1 MRLPTPRLAA
11 LLLLALA
18 APACSSSGGQ
28 SPSAPAPAAA
38 EPAPAEPKRP
48 AFLVYE
54 QKGRRLTVDAF
65 GKPVETALRQKVLA
79 SAAALRTENLDDGGV
94 EILRLDRKV
103 MWRLSPDKKTY
114 QQATFGELAAQVE
127 GIKALLRRR
136 LKDKDLPAAEKRAL
150 LVALGEARPQVTV
163 ESDPETVEM
172 LGRRCRRV
180 RYLEDGAL
188 RVEQWLAEDLASP
201 ADLGE
206 VRALT
211 GNFSAELLG
220 KLAARRGFSL
230 RTRVL
235 GRLPAVQP
243 RLAEQEVTAL
253 ETPGKLDPALFEI
266 PEGYSKSEPK
276 AGGR

>member
-11 LLLLALA
+11 LLVLALA

-28 SPSAPAPAAA
+28 TPSPAAQA
-38 EPAPAEPKRP
+38 PGEAAPAEPKRP

-65 GKPVETALRQKVLA
+65 GKPVETAVRQKVLA
-79 SAAALRTENLDDGGV
+79 SATALRTENLDGGGV
-94 EILRLDRKV
+94 EIVRLDRKV
-103 MWRLSPDKKTY
+103 MWRLDPAKKTY

-127 GIKALLRRR
+127 NIKAFLRRR

-150 LVALGEARPQVTV
+150 LVALGEARPKVTV
-163 ESDPETVEM
+163 EADAETVEM
-172 LGRRCRRV
+172 LGRRCRHV
-180 RYLEDGAL
+180 RYLEDGVL
-188 RVEQWLAEDLASP
+188 RVEQWLTEDLASP

-211 GNFSAELLG
+211 GNVSAELLA
-220 KLAARRGFSL
+220 KFAARHGFSL

-253 ETPGKLDPALFEI
+253 ETPEKLDPGLFEI
-266 PEGYSKSEPK
+266 PQGYTRAESG
-276 AGGR
+276 ADRR